1 MAEPTRYER
10 GFSFTGFQSTQPNKP
25 LPGTSVDAE
34 LDNISASVGSAVSA
48 INDIRREDGALRN
61 GIVGPE
67 ALAPGLSTGVTP
79 AVEWAPTVS
88 FTANDTTYFDGAFYR
103 CLQSHVSTDF
113 PTDLALGRWLRYA
126 NIGGIV
132 DDVFLARDQAEA
144 AKVLAVAAEAAATP
158 AAATAV
164 AAAGTATDRYEL
176 FDDRYLGEKTTLPA
190 VDNDGNPLVDG
201 TLVSLTAQVNPLN
214 DGMYVR
220 RSGAWQFA
228 LAPFLGAFTSFRF
241 VATASQT
248 TFTGT
253 DAAGATLAYSPGAV
267 IVTLNGA
274 TLAPPA
280 YTATSGNSIV
290 LGTAATAGDTL
301 VIFSLGTFSVA
312 DVWSRLES
320 DLRYFNASNLSSGT
334 VANARLPSRL
344 QSTGNFDT
352 TGTGS
357 FGGVV
362 SGGNAT
368 ADSHFVNRITGD
380 GRFAPIAH
388 VGAGGVA
395 HANATTSVS
404 GFMSGGDKTKMDA
417 FVVPTTMPVQATT
430 SGTQF
435 DFTGIPA
442 GVTEIV
448 INFTNV
454 SMSAVDDMLVQIGDG
469 AIDTAGYDSHSTVA
483 SLANA
488 TATNGFVINV
498 NNAAARLRGQMRLV
512 RSDPATN
519 RWNSAHFFSHLA
531 AANGVL
537 GGGTKTLTGVL
548 DRVRL
553 TRVGGSATFDL
564 GDVSV
569 FYR

>member
-10 GFSFTGFQSTQPNKP
+10 GFSFTGFQATQPNKP

-34 LDNISASVGSAVSA
+34 LDDISAAVGSAVSA

-88 FTANDTTYFDGAFYR
+88 FTANDTAYFDGAFYR
-103 CLQSHVSTDF
+103 CLQSHVSADF
-113 PTDLALGRWLRYA
+113 ATDLALGRWLRYA

-176 FDDRYLGEKTTLPA
+176 FDDRYLGEKTSLPA

-248 TFTGT
+248 TFTGA

-274 TLAPPA
+274 TLAPTA
-280 YTATSGNSIV
+280 YTATTGNSIV
-290 LGTAATAGDTL
+290 LGAAATSGDTL

-362 SGGNAT
+362 SGANAT
-368 ADSHFVNRITGD
+368 ADGHLLNRGTANGLYAPLASAIVGEIICVAMNTAPAGTLKCNGAAVSRTTYAALFAAIGTTYGAGD
-380 GRFAPIAH
+380 GSTTFNLPELRGEF
-388 VGAGGVA
+388 VRGWDDGRGVD
-395 HANATTSVS
+395 S
-404 GFMSGGDKTKMDA
+404 GRAIGSTQTDA
-417 FVVPTTMPVQATT
+417 FQGHAHDSNTFNAGFNVVGGGISVIRPFGAFETQGPV
-430 SGTQF
+430 S
-435 DFTGIPA
+435 
-442 GVTEIV
+442 
-448 INFTNV
+448 
-454 SMSAVDDMLVQIGDG
+454 DG
-469 AIDTAGYDSHSTVA
+469 
-483 SLANA
+483 
-488 TATNGFVINV
+488 TNGTPRTAAETRPRNV
-498 NNAAARLRGQMRLV
+498 ALLYCIR
-512 RSDPATN
+512 
-519 RWNSAHFFSHLA
+519 F
-531 AANGVL
+531 
-537 GGGTKTLTGVL
+537 
-548 DRVRL
+548 
-553 TRVGGSATFDL
+553 
-564 GDVSV
+564 
-569 FYR
+569 